1 MAPIPRKVCSLE
13 HITMNILELT
23 NVSRCFGVSSEI
35 KAGLTNVNLTIAP
48 GERISILGHNGVG
61 KSTLG
66 RIIGGLDTQYT
77 GECRRAD
84 VSANVPIIFQDYRS
98 SLLPWLSA
106 VENVAFP
113 LALLGLSKQE
123 RRARAEQLMKSIP
136 ISIDPKARANT
147 LSGGQAQAVA
157 LLRAIAVP
165 SSLMVADEPFAALDH
180 EARMSGLRLLKEQSI
195 ASNMAVVMISHSI
208 EEAQL
213 FSDRVVVLGG
223 RPGRLIG
230 DFSITDSSALDP
242 ARLDRADAV
251 EFRENVRRLIFS

>member
-1 MAPIPRKVCSLE
+1 
-13 HITMNILELT
+13 MNILELA
-23 NVSRCFGVSSEI
+23 NVSRCFDVSSDV

-77 GECRRAD
+77 GECRRANLA
-84 VSANVPIIFQDYRS
+84 ANVPIIFQDYRS

-113 LALLGLSKQE
+113 LALLGLSKEE
-123 RRARAEQLMKSIP
+123 RRARAEELIQRLP

-157 LLRAIAVP
+157 LLRAISVP
-165 SSLMVADEPFAALDH
+165 SSLMVADEPFSALDH
-180 EARMSGLRLLKEQSI
+180 EARMGGLKLLKDHSI
-195 ASNMAVVMISHSI
+195 ASNVAVVMISHSI

-223 RPGRLIG
+223 KPGRLIG
-230 DFSITDSSALDP
+230 DFPVSDTSALNSDWL
-242 ARLDRADAV
+242 ARADAV